1 MKREN
6 ENIRIR
12 TAKIE
17 DARELLEIYAPYVEN
32 TAITFEYDVPSPE
45 EFQQRIRRTLKK
57 YPFLV
62 AEQEGEPA
70 GYVYAGPLK
79 ERAAYNWAVETT
91 IYIRQDK
98 RGEGIGK
105 ILYETLEA
113 VLKEQ
118 GILNLYA
125 CIAYPEQEDEY
136 LTKDSVR
143 FHEHLGYKII
153 GKFQNCGYKFHQ
165 WYHMV
170 WMEKEIGVHLEE
182 QPEVRSFEKIRD
194 YVMDKI
200 ARG

>member
-136 LTKDSVR
+136 LTKDSVK

-153 GKFQNCGYKFHQ
+153 GKFQNCGYKFHK